1 MAEEETPP
9 TPPKKVKKALP
20 EAPPEPAPE
29 RKLPTAQEIRAA
41 KKAELEAWTE
51 SFGLAKEGKV
61 DELRKRVAEYVLKEQ
76 KAAAA
81 AVEITAPKP
90 AEAKPVPAVPKEKAP
105 AAEKKP
111 AAKPAPKPT
120 KEAKAKAEKK
130 PAKEEKEEAEEEA
143 GEEETE
149 EEEYEAKQKPKLG
162 PRLERLLAVR
172 ALKSASRPAFH
183 RQEWF
188 RYKKFGDEWRKPQGG
203 QSKLRRH
210 FGYRWN
216 LPSIGYRGPRE
227 VRGLHPSGFQEVL
240 VHNERQLEGLD
251 PAKQAVRIAHGVG
264 SRKREIIEKA
274 CDDKGLRV
282 LNRMVTE

>member
-1 MAEEETPP
+1 MADEETAP

-20 EAPPEPAPE
+20 ETPPEPAPS
-29 RKLPTAQEIRAA
+29 RKLPTAAEIRAA
-41 KKAELEAWTE
+41 KKAELVAWAE
-51 SFGLAKEGKV
+51 SFGLDKEGKV
-61 DELRKRVAEYVLKEQ
+61 DELRKRVAEHVIKEH

-81 AVEITAPKP
+81 VAEFTAPKP
-90 AEAKPVPAVPKEKAP
+90 AEAKPAP
-105 AAEKKP
+105 AAPEAKKP
-111 AAKPAPKPT
+111 AAKPAPKPS
-120 KEAKAKAEKK
+120 KAPEKKPAKAEKK
-130 PAKEEKEEAEEEA
+130 PAKTEPEEKVKEKAGEEEEAEEE
-143 GEEETE
+143 
-149 EEEYEAKQKPKLG
+149 YEPNQKPKLA
-162 PRLERLLAVR
+162 PHLQRLLALR
-172 ALKSASRPAFH
+172 AAKSAVRPAFH

-216 LPSIGYRGPRE
+216 LPSIGYRGPRA

-264 SRKREIIEKA
+264 TRKREILEKA

>member
-1 MAEEETPP
+1 MAEEETTP

-20 EAPPEPAPE
+20 EAPAEPAPE
-29 RKLPTAQEIRAA
+29 RALPTAAEIRAA
-41 KKAELEAWTE
+41 KKAELVTWAE
-51 SFGLAKEGKV
+51 SFGLDAEGKV
-61 DELRKRVAEYVLKEQ
+61 DELRKRVAEYVLKEHE
-76 KAAAA
+76 AAA
-81 AVEITAPKP
+81 P
-90 AEAKPVPAVPKEKAP
+90 EKAP
-105 AAEKKP
+105 APKEEKR
-111 AAKPAPKPT
+111 PAPKPS
-120 KEAKAKAEKK
+120 KEAKPKAEKK
-130 PAKEEKEEAEEEA
+130 PAKKEEEEAEKEA
-143 GEEETE
+143 GEEEEAE
-149 EEEYEAKQKPKLG
+149 EEEYEAKQKPKLD
-162 PRLERLLAVR
+162 PHLQRLLAVR
-172 ALKSASRPAFH
+172 AVKSAARPAFH

-264 SRKREIIEKA
+264 TRKREIIEKA